1 MDATVISALLL
12 GCNVAKR
19 FVRSWD
25 VFDTLIAR
33 RCVHPNGIFDLMGRS
48 LGDGFTVV
56 RVDAESTARA
66 AKQDVSLY
74 DIYDELQIV
83 NDWTSEERQHALDL
97 EIRLEFE
104 NVIPISENLS
114 RVRDGDIVVSDMY
127 LPPDI
132 IMALLRAAGLS
143 KEVTIFVS
151 NNGKGDGSMWRRLNS
166 QFRILK
172 HTGDNLHSDFL
183 RPLRHG
189 IPARLTEASAETPW
203 ERVLRCNGAP
213 AISAYVREMRLG
225 ITHGNEAWRT
235 VQRAQIEANFPLL
248 LLASGALVQWCKQR
262 SVLSALMCSRDC
274 ILWAQLAE
282 KVARHADS
290 DLVVEYFL
298 TSRVA
303 ALKSS
308 ENFLEYAS
316 KRIKPDAVVVD
327 LSMTGVSLAGLADRL
342 GMKEVCAF
350 VIAWH
355 QSIANSLYGDK
366 FHPNAKVNIE
376 FLTAEVI
383 DVDLEALNQAL
394 MPSIHDVKET
404 RSGLSITYGSENRS
418 QVVLDAVRVQN
429 SMFEELLHRVPDAV
443 LEEALK
449 LATGTRL
456 VFLVRECARHA
467 GTFKTVIT
475 KAQPGAALWN
485 DPNGIKLNL
494 PYASQHPISR
504 WLIYLLK
511 RLLKPLI
518 PPGSSLDRLGKRLL
532 SILQVLKNRRK

>member
-1 MDATVISALLL
+1 VLSALFW
-12 GCNVAKR
+12 GCSVAKR

-48 LGDGFTVV
+48 LGEGFTAV

-66 AKQDVSLY
+66 AKQEISLS
-74 DIYDELQIV
+74 DIYDELQIA
-83 NDWTSEERQHALDL
+83 NDWTPEERQYALDL
-97 EIRLEFE
+97 EIRLEIE
-104 NVIPISENLS
+104 NTIPISENLS

-127 LPPDI
+127 LHAEV
-132 IMALLRAAGLS
+132 IMALLCAAGLN
-143 KEVTIFVS
+143 KKVTIFVS

-189 IPARLTEASAETPW
+189 IPARLTEAHAETQW

-213 AISAYVREMRLG
+213 ALSAYVREMRLR
-225 ITHGNEAWRT
+225 ITHENEALRA

-248 LLASGALVQWCKQR
+248 LLASGALIQWCKRR

-274 ILWAQLAE
+274 ILWKQLAE

-303 ALKSS
+303 SLRSS
-308 ENFLEYAS
+308 DDFLEYAS
-316 KRIKPDAVVVD
+316 KRIKSDAVVVD

-342 GMKEVCAF
+342 GMKEVSAF

-355 QSIANSLYGDK
+355 QSIAKALYGDK
-366 FHPNAKVNIE
+366 FHPIAKVNIE

-383 DVDLEALNQAL
+383 DEDLEALNQAL
-394 MPSIHDVKET
+394 TPSIHDVKET
-404 RSGLSITYGSENRS
+404 SGGLSITYASENRS
-418 QVVLDAVRVQN
+418 KVVLDAIHVQN
-429 SMFEELLHRVPDAV
+429 SIFAELLHRVPDAV
-443 LEEALK
+443 LDEALT

-518 PPGSSLDRLGKRLL
+518 PPGSSLHRLGKRLT
-532 SILQVLKNRRK
+532 SILQAIKNRRK